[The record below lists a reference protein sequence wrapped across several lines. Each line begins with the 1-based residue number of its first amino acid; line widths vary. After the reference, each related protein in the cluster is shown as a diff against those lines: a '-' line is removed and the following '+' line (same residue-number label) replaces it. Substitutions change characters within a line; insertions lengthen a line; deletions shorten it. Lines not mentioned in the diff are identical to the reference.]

1 MLAPLCTCCPP
12 PFSQC
17 TTRRHSLSA
26 EPPWSC
32 LQIGGDIHVIQEIN
46 IILVFFISG
55 LVLKT
60 DDLAAAMKHKLGLAF
75 GLIR

>member
-1 MLAPLCTCCPP
+1 
-12 PFSQC
+12 
-17 TTRRHSLSA
+17 LSA